1 MKIFL
6 VIYLITIAIYLIGFI
21 HASQVFA
28 QASCK
33 GQKIKTWQGTRFTA
47 YLYLV
52 LLGAVPLFNCLVGF
66 YVLGHAEELARANI
80 EEE

>member
-1 MKIFL
+1 MKVVL

-21 HASQVFA
+21 YSMQVTRTVLDGKKVK
-28 QASCK
+28 K
-33 GQKIKTWQGTRFTA
+33 GRGTRCTA
-47 YLYLV
+47 YHYIVLV
-52 LLGAVPLFNCLVGF
+52 GAVPLLNCLVGL

>member
-1 MKIFL
+1 MKILL

-21 HASQVFA
+21 YSMQVTRTILDG
-28 QASCK
+28 K
-33 GQKIKTWQGTRFTA
+33 KIKKWRGTRFTA

-52 LLGAVPLFNCLVGF
+52 LVGAIPLFNCLVGL
-66 YVLGHAEELARANI
+66 YMLGHAEELARANL

>member
-1 MKIFL
+1 MKVVL

-21 HASQVFA
+21 YSMQVTRA
-28 QASCK
+28 VLDGK
-33 GQKIKTWQGTRFTA
+33 KVKKWRGRRFTS

-52 LLGAVPLFNCLVGF
+52 LVGAVPLLNCLVELYMRGQ
-66 YVLGHAEELARANI
+66 AEELARANI

>member
-21 HASQVFA
+21 YSAQVTRTVLDG
-28 QASCK
+28 K
-33 GQKIKTWQGTRFTA
+33 KVKKWRGTHFTA

-66 YVLGHAEELARANI
+66 YILGHAEELARANI

>member
-1 MKIFL
+1 MKVIL

-21 HASQVFA
+21 YSMQVTRTILDG
-28 QASCK
+28 K
-33 GQKIKTWQGTRFTA
+33 KVKKWRGTRFTA

-52 LLGAVPLFNCLVGF
+52 LVGAVPLLNCLCGL
-66 YVLGHAEELARANI
+66 YMLGHAEELARANL

>member
-1 MKIFL
+1 MKVIL

-21 HASQVFA
+21 YSAQVTRTVLDG
-28 QASCK
+28 K
-33 GQKIKTWQGTRFTA
+33 KVKKWRGTHFTA

-66 YVLGHAEELARANI
+66 YILGHAEELARANI

>member
-1 MKIFL
+1 MKIIL

-21 HASQVFA
+21 YSMQVA
-28 QASCK
+28 RAVSDGK
-33 GQKIKTWQGTRFTA
+33 KVKKWRGTRFTA

-52 LLGAVPLFNCLVGF
+52 LVGAVPLLNCLVGF
-66 YVLGHAEELARANI
+66 YMLAHTEELARANL